1 MNRRTILKLLCLT
14 PIATLIHPLEARGE
28 KPAKQIQSARPNP
41 LLEEALRFGPPR
53 RSELLVIA
61 GRPSTG
67 KSTLLLGLLDRLTFQ
82 RNEQSIFFSL
92 EKSREDLI
100 QRWREVT
107 EHPEAFSGHINTWI
121 YDIHRDSPKE
131 VRTIVETA
139 RIVNPDL
146 RYVFIDY
153 LQLMRS
159 SEEGIEDTY
168 RADSILR
175 ELKQMAVELNV
186 AVVLAAQ
193 LRRDPAQRS
202 AMLNIRGVTDPS
214 PIDMVIRVHR
224 DVHKL
229 R

>member
-1 MNRRTILKLLCLT
+1 MNRRTLLKFLCLT
-14 PIATLIHPLEARGE
+14 PIATFVRPLAARGE
-28 KPAKQIQSARPNP
+28 KPAKQIQAARPNP

-82 RNEQSIFFSL
+82 RNERAIFFSL
-92 EKSREDLI
+92 ERSREDLI
-100 QRWREVT
+100 QCWREVT
-107 EHPEAFSGHINTWI
+107 EHPEAFSPINVWI
-121 YDIHRDSPKE
+121 FDRHRDTPKN

-139 RIVNPDL
+139 RLVNPDL

-159 SEEGIEDTY
+159 SEGGIDDAY
-168 RADSILR
+168 RADAILR

-186 AVVLAAQ
+186 AVILAAQ
-193 LRRDPAQRS
+193 LRRNPEQRS

-214 PIDMVIRVHR
+214 PINMVIHVHR
-224 DVHKL
+224 DVHK
-229 R
+229 